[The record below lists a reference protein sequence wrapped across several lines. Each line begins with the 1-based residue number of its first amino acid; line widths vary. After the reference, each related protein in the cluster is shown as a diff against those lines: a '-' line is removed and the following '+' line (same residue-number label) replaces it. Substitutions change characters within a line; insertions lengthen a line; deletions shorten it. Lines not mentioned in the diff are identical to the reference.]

1 MAFPNSQQ
9 DQSFLITF
17 TLNYPDQEFNQK
29 TKLITTLATLALF
42 FANTSDAA
50 RIKDLTSVKGARDN
64 QLRGVGLVVGLAG
77 QGDGRIEPTE
87 RSIIN
92 AMERFGLDITQ
103 PISLGMS
110 LLFL

>member
-1 MAFPNSQQ
+1 M
-9 DQSFLITF
+9 
-17 TLNYPDQEFNQK
+17 K

-42 FANTSDAA
+42 LANTLDAA

-92 AMERFGLDITQ
+92 AMERFGLDITRADQ
-103 PISLGMS
+103 SRNC
-110 LLFL
+110 LLYTSPSPRDGLLSRMPSSA

>member
-1 MAFPNSQQ
+1 M
-9 DQSFLITF
+9 
-17 TLNYPDQEFNQK
+17 K

-42 FANTSDAA
+42 LANTLDAA

-92 AMERFGLDITQ
+92 AMERFGLDITRADQ
-103 PISLGMS
+103 SRNVAVVFVTADIGP
-110 LLFL
+110 FC